1 MANNVIMRDK
11 TEKDI
16 IFSVDLADVPYGKFI
31 SHKEADGKVVDF
43 YEAAPGMEVLAYD
56 EKTGRQV
63 WARVHGW
70 SRHIGCPL
78 EIVTLANGEQIYTD
92 DDPRA
97 VYGIAKDADTLV
109 PQRFTPSE
117 ALAGNVLVPVS
128 DISSVISDAELYVDI
143 TDSKITKT
151 LDPSHYG
158 FKLDYEFGQV
168 LGMIAGDGWWS
179 HGKDDFVTDWKR
191 LGDNCNGR
199 ICLADHEGFNATFL
213 ENWLRAAFINKEFF
227 KTVHEQTKT
236 ENNGRFGDST
246 KYSYFIEDSDP
257 FRHFLSD
264 NLGGE
269 RDERTSGSANKHL
282 PNWFASAPREFLI
295 GLANGLVATDGT
307 ICVTHGKTK
316 DQLAISYT
324 STSLRLCREFKVLLS
339 MLGVKSSICFS
350 KETTAGNSAWLLT
363 ISTIDS
369 KRINLFDRLCH
380 TRKRDIFLNTEVA
393 INSNTVKG
401 EYIPFPKCVSDV
413 IFKWFSRPNIE
424 ASMRKAGGPEFEY
437 RKYGQSLYTMAYD
450 GSRNGFVTKSFARN
464 FVKYIGER
472 YSRYFSSNEL
482 VLSFYN
488 NLDSNTEL
496 TQEMVNPV
504 FAALIH
510 NKVFINADAYREA
523 MAILRRRVKIGK
535 SCANLVAA
543 MKAVI
548 LSDTQI
554 TGLMNEPVFM
564 DWLRIINDDYNWSI
578 VEKVEKTGV
587 CIEGYD
593 LTVPGFET
601 FTTDTGVVLS
611 NTMTYYVPVTEAAVK
626 EAYEKMLP
634 SKNLLGARDFKAH
647 YLPQE
652 EYILGAWLASQDGK
666 GPVKHV
672 FKTKEDAIKAYRLG
686 KIDLNDN
693 IQIIGR

>member
-16 IFSVDLADVPYGKFI
+16 IYSMDLADVPYGKLI
-31 SHKEADGKVVDF
+31 GHKEADGKVVDF

-63 WARVHGW
+63 WASVHGW
-70 SRHIGCPL
+70 SIHVGCPL

-97 VYGIAKDADTLV
+97 VYGIAKDADTIV
-109 PQRFTPSE
+109 PQRFTPDE

-168 LGMIAGDGWWS
+168 LGMIAGDGWWD
-179 HGKDDFVTDWKR
+179 HKDR
-191 LGDNCNGR
+191 
-199 ICLADHEGFNATFL
+199 
-213 ENWLRAAFINKEFF
+213 EFF
-227 KTVHEQTKT
+227 YRFNCGGQICFSDNEGLNIKYLEAWITKLAGTSKIYKSVHRLKKEDDSSRYGDTV
-236 ENNGRFGDST
+236 
-246 KYSYFIEDSDP
+246 KYSYAFCGIDKL
-257 FRHFLSD
+257 RYFLND

-269 RDERTSGSANKHL
+269 RDEHTSGSANKHL

-295 GLANGLVATDGT
+295 GLANGLIATDGT
-307 ICVTHGKTK
+307 ICISHSKAK
-316 DQLAISYT
+316 DQLVISYT

-339 MLGVKSSICFS
+339 MLGVNSTISYS
-350 KETTAGNSAWLLT
+350 KETTAGNNAWLLT
-363 ISTIDS
+363 ISTVDA
-369 KRINLFDRLCH
+369 KRINLFERLCN
-380 TRKRDIFLNTEVA
+380 TRKRDIFLNTEVV
-393 INSNTVKG
+393 IDNNTVRG
-401 EYIPFPKCVSDV
+401 EYVPFPKCVSDV

-424 ASMRKAGGPEFEY
+424 PSMREAGGAELEY
-437 RKYGQSLYTMAYD
+437 RKYGQSLYAGIY
-450 GSRNGFVTKSFARN
+450 NGAKRGYITKALAES

-472 YSRYFSSNEL
+472 YSHYFSSNEL

-496 TQEMVNPV
+496 TQDVVNPV

-510 NKVFINADAYREA
+510 NKAFINADAYREA

-535 SCANLVAA
+535 SCANLVTAI
-543 MKAVI
+543 KAVI

-564 DWLRIINDDYNWSI
+564 DWLRIINDDYNWSV
-578 VEKVEKTGV
+578 VEKVEKTGI

-666 GPVKHV
+666 GPVKQV
-672 FKTKEDAIKAYRLG
+672 FKTKEEAIKAYKLG

-693 IQIIGR
+693 IQIMGR

>member
-63 WARVHGW
+63 WASVHGW
-70 SRHIGCPL
+70 SRHVGCPL

-128 DISSVISDAELYVDI
+128 DISSVISDTELYVDT

-168 LGMIAGDGWWS
+168 LGMLAGDGWWD
-179 HGKDDFVTDWKR
+179 HTDR
-191 LGDNCNGR
+191 EFFSRFNCRGQLCFSDN
-199 ICLADHEGFNATFL
+199 EGLNIKYL
-213 ENWLRAAFINKEFF
+213 EAWINKLAGTSKVF
-227 KTVHEQTKT
+227 KSVQRFKKEEDSSRYGDTV
-236 ENNGRFGDST
+236 
-246 KYSYFIEDSDP
+246 KYSYAFYGIDKL
-257 FRHFLSD
+257 RYFLND

-269 RDERTSGSANKHL
+269 RDEHTSGSANKHL

-295 GLANGLVATDGT
+295 GLANGLIATDGT
-307 ICVTHGKTK
+307 ICISHSKAK
-316 DQLAISYT
+316 DQLVISYT

-339 MLGVKSSICFS
+339 MLGVNSTIGYS
-350 KETTAGNSAWLLT
+350 KETTAGNDAWLLT
-363 ISTIDS
+363 ISTVDA
-369 KRINLFDRLCH
+369 KRINLFERLCN
-380 TRKRDIFLNTEVA
+380 TRKRDIFLNTEVV
-393 INSNTVKG
+393 INENTVRG
-401 EYIPFPKCVSDV
+401 EYVPFPKCVADV

-424 ASMRKAGGPEFEY
+424 SSMRESGGAELEY
-437 RKYGQSLYTMAYD
+437 RKYGQSLYAGIY
-450 GSRNGFVTKSFARN
+450 NGAKRGYITKALAES

-496 TQEMVNPV
+496 TQDMVNPV

-543 MKAVI
+543 IKAVI

-564 DWLRIINDDYNWSI
+564 DWLRIINDDYNWSV
-578 VEKVEKTGV
+578 VEKVEKTGI

-666 GPVKHV
+666 GPVKQV
-672 FKTKEDAIKAYRLG
+672 FKTKEEAIKAYKLG

-693 IQIIGR
+693 IQILG

>member
-16 IFSVDLADVPYGKFI
+16 IYSMDLADVPYGKLI
-31 SHKEADGKVVDF
+31 GHKEADGKVVDF
-43 YEAAPGMEVLAYD
+43 YEAIPGMEVLAYD

-63 WARVHGW
+63 WASVHGW
-70 SRHIGCPL
+70 SRHVGCPL

-168 LGMIAGDGWWS
+168 LGMIAGDGWWD
-179 HGKDDFVTDWKR
+179 HKDREFFS
-191 LGDNCNGR
+191 
-199 ICLADHEGFNATFL
+199 GFNCKGQICFSDNEGLNIKYL
-213 ENWLRAAFINKEFF
+213 EAWINKLAGNSKIYKSVHRLKKEEDSSRYGD
-227 KTVHEQTKT
+227 TV
-236 ENNGRFGDST
+236 
-246 KYSYFIEDSDP
+246 KYSYTFCGIDKL
-257 FRHFLSD
+257 RYFLSD

-269 RDERTSGSANKHL
+269 RDEHTSGSANKHL
-282 PNWFASAPREFLI
+282 PNWFASAPKEFLI
-295 GLANGLVATDGT
+295 GLANGLLATDGT
-307 ICVTHGKTK
+307 ICISHSKAK
-316 DQLAISYT
+316 DQLVISYT
-324 STSLRLCREFKVLLS
+324 STSLRLCREFKVLLR
-339 MLGVKSSICFS
+339 MLGVNSTISYS
-350 KETTAGNSAWLLT
+350 KETTAGNDAWLLT
-363 ISTIDS
+363 ISTVDA
-369 KRINLFDRLCH
+369 KRINLFERLCN

-401 EYIPFPKCVSDV
+401 EYVPFPKCVSDV

-424 ASMRKAGGPEFEY
+424 ASMRRAGGPEFEY
-437 RKYGQSLYTMAYD
+437 RKYGQSLYTMAYE
-450 GSRNGFVTKSFARN
+450 GYKSGFVTKSFARN

-496 TQEMVNPV
+496 TQDMVDPV

-510 NKVFINADAYREA
+510 NKAFINADAYREA

-535 SCANLVAA
+535 SCANLVSAI
-543 MKAVI
+543 KAVI

-564 DWLRIINDDYNWSI
+564 DWLRIINDDYNWSV
-578 VEKVEKTGV
+578 VEKVEKTGI

-666 GPVKHV
+666 GPVKQV
-672 FKTKEDAIKAYRLG
+672 FKTKEEAIKAYKLG

-693 IQIIGR
+693 IQIIGN

>member
-1 MANNVIMRDK
+1 MANNVIMRDV

-16 IFSVDLADVPYGKFI
+16 IYSMDLADVPYGKLI

-63 WARVHGW
+63 WASVHGW
-70 SRHIGCPL
+70 SRHVGCAL

-128 DISSVISDAELYVDI
+128 DISSIISDTELYVDI

-151 LDPSHYG
+151 LNSSHYG

-168 LGMIAGDGWWS
+168 LGMIAGDGWWD
-179 HGKDDFVTDWKR
+179 HTDR
-191 LGDNCNGR
+191 EFFSRFNCRGQLCFSDN
-199 ICLADHEGFNATFL
+199 EGLNIKYL
-213 ENWLRAAFINKEFF
+213 ESWINKIAGTNKIYKSVQKF
-227 KTVHEQTKT
+227 KKEEDSSRYGDTV
-236 ENNGRFGDST
+236 
-246 KYSYFIEDSDP
+246 KYSYAFYGIDKL
-257 FRHFLSD
+257 RYFLND

-269 RDERTSGSANKHL
+269 RDEHTSGSANKHL

-295 GLANGLVATDGT
+295 GLANGLLATDGT
-307 ICVTHGKTK
+307 ICVTHGKAK
-316 DQLAISYT
+316 DQLVISYT

-339 MLGVKSSICFS
+339 MLGVNSSIGYS
-350 KETTAGNSAWLLT
+350 KETTAGNDAWLLT

-369 KRINLFDRLCH
+369 KRISLFDRLCH

-424 ASMRKAGGPEFEY
+424 PAMRESGGAELEY
-437 RKYGQSLYTMAYD
+437 RKYGQSLYAGIY
-450 GSRNGFVTKSFARN
+450 NGAKRGYITKALAES

-496 TQEMVNPV
+496 TQDMVNPV

-535 SCANLVAA
+535 SCANLVSAI
-543 MKAVI
+543 KAVI

-564 DWLRIINDDYNWSI
+564 DWLRIINDDYNWSV
-578 VEKVEKTGV
+578 VEKVEKTGI

-666 GPVKHV
+666 GPVKQV
-672 FKTKEDAIKAYRLG
+672 FKTKEEAIKAYKLG

>member
-1 MANNVIMRDK
+1 MGNNVIMRDK

-16 IFSVDLADVPYGKFI
+16 IFSMDLADVPYGKLI
-31 SHKEADGKVVDF
+31 GHKEAGGKVVDF

-63 WARVHGW
+63 WASVHGW
-70 SRHIGCPL
+70 SRHVGCPL

-97 VYGIAKDADTLV
+97 VYGIAKDADTLI
-109 PQRFTPSE
+109 PQRFTPGE
-117 ALAGNVLVPVS
+117 ALANSVLVPVS

-143 TDSKITKT
+143 TDSKITKN

-158 FKLDYEFGQV
+158 FKLDYEFGQI
-168 LGMIAGDGWWS
+168 LGMIIGDGWWD
-179 HGKDDFVTDWKR
+179 HRDFDFFNSF
-191 LGDNCNGR
+191 GGSNGA
-199 ICLADHEGFNATFL
+199 IHLSDHEGYNACVF
-213 ENWLRAAFINKEFF
+213 ESWINKISGSGKIY
-227 KTVHEQTKT
+227 KTVTTFNKDEHS
-236 ENNGRFGDST
+236 GRFGDT
-246 KYSYFIEDSDP
+246 TRYSFVFTGVDKLRYFLNDAV
-257 FRHFLSD
+257 
-264 NLGGE
+264 GGE

-295 GLANGLVATDGT
+295 GLANGLIATDGT
-307 ICVTHGKTK
+307 ICVSHGKAK

-324 STSLRLCREFKVLLS
+324 STSLRLCREFKVLLR
-339 MLGVKSSICFS
+339 MLGVNSTISYS
-350 KETTAGNSAWLLT
+350 KETCGGNDAWLLG
-363 ISTIDS
+363 ISTVDS

-496 TQEMVNPV
+496 TQDMVNPV

-510 NKVFINADAYREA
+510 NKVFIDADAYREA

-535 SCANLVAA
+535 SCTNLVAA
-543 MKAVI
+543 IKAVI

-564 DWLRIINDDYNWSI
+564 DWLRIINDDYNWAI

-693 IQIIGR
+693 IQIMGR

>member
-16 IFSVDLADVPYGKFI
+16 IYSMDLADVPYGKLI
-31 SHKEADGKVVDF
+31 GHKEADGKVVDF

-63 WARVHGW
+63 WASVHGW
-70 SRHIGCPL
+70 SRHVGCPL
-78 EIVTLANGEQIYTD
+78 EIVTLASGEQIYTD

-97 VYGIAKDADTLV
+97 IYGIAKDADTLV

-128 DISSVISDAELYVDI
+128 NISSVISDTELYVDI

-168 LGMIAGDGWWS
+168 LGMIAGDGWWD
-179 HGKDDFVTDWKR
+179 HKDFDFFNTF
-191 LGDNCNGR
+191 GGSNGA
-199 ICLADHEGFNATFL
+199 LHLSDHEGYNAVVL
-213 ENWLRAAFINKEFF
+213 EDWINKIAGEGKIY
-227 KTVHEQTKT
+227 KTVKEFKK
-236 ENNGRFGDST
+236 EDGSNRYGDTT
-246 KYSYFIEDSDP
+246 KYSFVFNGVDNLRY
-257 FRHFLSD
+257 FLSD

-464 FVKYIGER
+464 FVKYIGDR

-496 TQEMVNPV
+496 TQDMVNPV

-510 NKVFINADAYREA
+510 NKVFINAAAYREA

-535 SCANLVAA
+535 SCTNLVAA

-693 IQIIGR
+693 IQIMGR

>member
-63 WARVHGW
+63 WASVHGW
-70 SRHIGCPL
+70 SRHVGCLL

-117 ALAGNVLVPVS
+117 ALADNVLVPVS

-168 LGMIAGDGWWS
+168 LGMIAGDGWWD
-179 HGKDDFVTDWKR
+179 HKDREFFSR
-191 LGDNCNGR
+191 FNCGGQICFADN
-199 ICLADHEGFNATFL
+199 EGLNIKYL
-213 ENWLRAAFINKEFF
+213 ESWINKIAGTSKIYKSVQSF
-227 KTVHEQTKT
+227 KKEEDSSRYGDTV
-236 ENNGRFGDST
+236 
-246 KYSYFIEDSDP
+246 KYSYAFYGIDKL
-257 FRHFLSD
+257 RYFLND
-264 NLGGE
+264 AVGGE

-295 GLANGLVATDGT
+295 GLANGLIATDGT
-307 ICVTHGKTK
+307 ICVSHGKAK

-324 STSLRLCREFKVLLS
+324 STSLRLCREFKVLLR
-339 MLGVKSSICFS
+339 MLGVNSTISYS
-350 KETTAGNSAWLLT
+350 KETCGGNGAWLLG
-363 ISTIDS
+363 ISTVDS

-413 IFKWFSRPNIE
+413 VFKWFSRPNIE

-464 FVKYIGER
+464 FVKYIGDR

-496 TQEMVNPV
+496 TQDMVNPV

-510 NKVFINADAYREA
+510 NKVFIDADAYREA

-535 SCANLVAA
+535 SCTNLVAA

>member
-1 MANNVIMRDK
+1 MGNNVIMRDK

-16 IFSVDLADVPYGKFI
+16 IYSMDLADVPYGKLL
-31 SHKEADGKVVDF
+31 SHKEEDGKVVDF

-63 WARVHGW
+63 WASVHGW
-70 SRHIGCPL
+70 SRHVGCAL

-128 DISSVISDAELYVDI
+128 DISSIISDTELYVDI

-168 LGMIAGDGWWS
+168 LGMIAGDGWWD
-179 HGKDDFVTDWKR
+179 HTDR
-191 LGDNCNGR
+191 EFFSRFNCRGQLCFSDN
-199 ICLADHEGFNATFL
+199 EGLNIKYL
-213 ENWLRAAFINKEFF
+213 ESWINKIAGTNKIYKSVQEF
-227 KTVHEQTKT
+227 KKEEDSSRYGDTV
-236 ENNGRFGDST
+236 
-246 KYSYFIEDSDP
+246 KYSYAFYGIDKL
-257 FRHFLSD
+257 RYFLND

-269 RDERTSGSANKHL
+269 RDEHTSGSANKHL

-295 GLANGLVATDGT
+295 GLANGLLATDGT
-307 ICVTHGKTK
+307 ICVTHGKAK
-316 DQLAISYT
+316 DQLVISYT
-324 STSLRLCREFKVLLS
+324 STSLRLCREFRVLLR
-339 MLGVKSSICFS
+339 MLGVNSTISYS
-350 KETTAGNSAWLLT
+350 KETTAGNDAWLLT
-363 ISTIDS
+363 ISTVDA
-369 KRINLFDRLCH
+369 KRINLFERLCN
-380 TRKRDIFLNTEVA
+380 TRKRDIFLNTEVV
-393 INSNTVKG
+393 INENTVRG

-424 ASMRKAGGPEFEY
+424 PTMRESGGAELEY
-437 RKYGQSLYTMAYD
+437 RKYGQSLYAGIY
-450 GSRNGFVTKSFARN
+450 NGAKRGYITKALAES

-496 TQEMVNPV
+496 TQDMVNPV

-510 NKVFINADAYREA
+510 NKVFIDADAYREA

-535 SCANLVAA
+535 SCTNLVAA
-543 MKAVI
+543 IKAVI

-564 DWLRIINDDYNWSI
+564 DWLRIINDDYNWSV
-578 VEKVEKTGV
+578 VEKVEKTGI

-666 GPVKHV
+666 GPVKQV
-672 FKTKEDAIKAYRLG
+672 FKTKEEAIKAYKLG

-693 IQIIGR
+693 IQILG

>member
-1 MANNVIMRDK
+1 MGNNVIMRDK

-16 IFSVDLADVPYGKFI
+16 IYSMDLADVPYGKLL

-43 YEAAPGMEVLAYD
+43 YEAIPGMEVLAYD

-63 WARVHGW
+63 WASVHGW
-70 SRHIGCPL
+70 SRHVGCAL

-117 ALAGNVLVPVS
+117 ALVGNVLVPVS
-128 DISSVISDAELYVDI
+128 DISSIISDAELYVDI

-168 LGMIAGDGWWS
+168 LGMIAGDGWWD
-179 HGKDDFVTDWKR
+179 HTDR
-191 LGDNCNGR
+191 EFFSRFNCRGQLCFSDN
-199 ICLADHEGFNATFL
+199 EGLNIKYL
-213 ENWLRAAFINKEFF
+213 ESWINKIAGTNKIYKSVQEF
-227 KTVHEQTKT
+227 KKEDDSSRYGDTV
-236 ENNGRFGDST
+236 
-246 KYSYFIEDSDP
+246 KYSYAFYGIDKL
-257 FRHFLSD
+257 RYFLND

-269 RDERTSGSANKHL
+269 RDEHTSGSANKHL

-295 GLANGLVATDGT
+295 GLANGLIATDGT
-307 ICVTHGKTK
+307 ICISHGKAK
-316 DQLAISYT
+316 DQLSISYT

-339 MLGVKSSICFS
+339 MLGVNSTIGYS
-350 KETTAGNSAWLLT
+350 KETTAGNDAWLLT
-363 ISTIDS
+363 ISTVDS
-369 KRINLFDRLCH
+369 KRINLFERLCN
-380 TRKRDIFLNTEVA
+380 TRKRDIFLNTEVV
-393 INSNTVKG
+393 INENTVRG

-424 ASMRKAGGPEFEY
+424 PSMRESGGAELEY
-437 RKYGQSLYTMAYD
+437 RKYGQSLYAGIY
-450 GSRNGFVTKSFARN
+450 NGAKRGYITKALAES

-496 TQEMVNPV
+496 TQDMVNPV

-510 NKVFINADAYREA
+510 NKVFIDADAYREA

-535 SCANLVAA
+535 SCTNLVAA
-543 MKAVI
+543 IKAVI

-564 DWLRIINDDYNWSI
+564 DWLRIINDDYNWAI

-693 IQIIGR
+693 IQIMGR

>member
-1 MANNVIMRDK
+1 MGNNVIMRDK

-117 ALAGNVLVPVS
+117 ALADNVLVPVS

-168 LGMIAGDGWWS
+168 LGMIAGDGWWD
-179 HGKDDFVTDWKR
+179 HKDR
-191 LGDNCNGR
+191 
-199 ICLADHEGFNATFL
+199 
-213 ENWLRAAFINKEFF
+213 EFF
-227 KTVHEQTKT
+227 SRFNCGGQICFADNEGLNIKYLEAWITKLAGTSKIYKSVQSFKKEEDSSRYGDTV
-236 ENNGRFGDST
+236 
-246 KYSYFIEDSDP
+246 KYSYAFYGIDKL
-257 FRHFLSD
+257 RYFLND

-269 RDERTSGSANKHL
+269 RDERTYGSANKHL

-307 ICVTHGKTK
+307 ICVTHGKAK
-316 DQLAISYT
+316 DQLSISYT

-413 IFKWFSRPNIE
+413 VFKWFSRPNIE

-464 FVKYIGER
+464 FVKYIGDR

-488 NLDSNTEL
+488 SLDSNTEL
-496 TQEMVNPV
+496 TQDMVNPV

-510 NKVFINADAYREA
+510 NKVFIDADAYREA

-535 SCANLVAA
+535 SCTNLVAA
-543 MKAVI
+543 IKAVI

-693 IQIIGR
+693 IQIMGR

>member
-16 IFSVDLADVPYGKFI
+16 IYSMDLADVPYGKLI
-31 SHKEADGKVVDF
+31 GHKEADGKVVDF

-63 WARVHGW
+63 WASVHGW
-70 SRHIGCPL
+70 SRHVGCPL
-78 EIVTLANGEQIYTD
+78 EIVTLASGEQIYTD

-97 VYGIAKDADTLV
+97 IYGIAKDADTLV

-128 DISSVISDAELYVDI
+128 NISSVISDTELYVDI

-168 LGMIAGDGWWS
+168 LGMIAGDGWWD
-179 HGKDDFVTDWKR
+179 HKDFDFFNTF
-191 LGDNCNGR
+191 GGSNGA
-199 ICLADHEGFNATFL
+199 LHLSDHEGYNAVVL
-213 ENWLRAAFINKEFF
+213 EDWINKIAGEGKIY
-227 KTVHEQTKT
+227 KTVKEFKK
-236 ENNGRFGDST
+236 EDGSNRYGDTT
-246 KYSYFIEDSDP
+246 KYSFVFNGVDNLRY
-257 FRHFLSD
+257 FLSD

-269 RDERTSGSANKHL
+269 RDEHTSGSANKHL

-307 ICVTHGKTK
+307 ICISHGKAK
-316 DQLAISYT
+316 DQLSISYT

-339 MLGVKSSICFS
+339 MLDVKSSICFS

-413 IFKWFSRPNIE
+413 VFKWFSRPNIE

-496 TQEMVNPV
+496 TQDMVNPV

-535 SCANLVAA
+535 SCTNLVAA

-634 SKNLLGARDFKAH
+634 SKNLLGARDFRAH

-693 IQIIGR
+693 IQIMGR